1 MPRPAVVRA
10 IISNVLMTYFSATN
24 DIECLW
30 DLEGCMDS
38 SLLARSCTVHGKV
51 REHTRDCHLVFVP
64 NSERQYQK
72 EVLFPQS
79 SLESFPI

>member
-38 SLLARSCTVHGKV
+38 SLLWLDRARSVE
-51 REHTRDCHLVFVP
+51 R
-64 NSERQYQK
+64 SENIP
-72 EVLFPQS
+72 EIVT
-79 SLESFPI
+79 